1 MVMSSRAKKQRGDL
15 PTSVIVAV
23 AADKPHVFSYEPTRS
38 TPKIGQELGAWDRGG
53 MTVRTEQT
61 MTATRLHLD
70 LADGQAIELE
80 YLKAGGDFNDEAV
93 QTLPQPMS

>member
-1 MVMSSRAKKQRGDL
+1 MSSRAKKQSGDL

-23 AADKPHVFSYEPTRS
+23 TADKAHVFSYKPTRS
-38 TPKIGQELGAWDRGG
+38 TPKIDQELVAWDRPG
-53 MTVRTEQT
+53 MAVRTEQT

-80 YLKAGGDFNDEAV
+80 WLKAGGDFNDDAV
-93 QTLPQPMS
+93 QTLSQPVS